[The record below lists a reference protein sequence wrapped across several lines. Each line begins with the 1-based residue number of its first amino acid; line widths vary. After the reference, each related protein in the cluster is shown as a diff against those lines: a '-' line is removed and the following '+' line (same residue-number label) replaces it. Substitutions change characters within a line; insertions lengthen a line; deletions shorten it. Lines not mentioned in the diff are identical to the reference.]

1 MDVLGTLS
9 QIVLPVFLVIGFGY
23 LAVWMGWFSDA
34 GVEGL
39 MVFTQSF
46 AIPCLLF
53 RAISTLDLRQ
63 GFDPALLTSFYAG
76 ALLGFAAGLFG
87 ARALFGR
94 SWEDC
99 VAIGFC
105 CLFSNSLLLGLP
117 ITESAYGPDALG
129 PNYAIVA
136 IHSPFAYGV
145 GITVMEAVR
154 GRGGGAR
161 AIGAKVARSMFR
173 NPLVIAIALGFAVNL
188 LGVPQPAIVWE
199 ALDLMVRAA
208 LPAAL
213 FGLGGVLV
221 RYRPEGDVRAIA
233 YVCAISLVMH
243 PAVTWGLGRAFE
255 LPTGEFRSAV
265 LTAAM
270 APGVNAYIFANL
282 YGRAKRVAASSVLAG
297 TAASLLTA
305 AAWLALLGH

>member
-1 MDVLGTLS
+1 MVALTEV
-9 QIVLPVFLVIGFGY
+9 VLPVFLVIGFGY
-23 LAVWMGWFSDA
+23 LAVRMGWFSEG
-34 GVEGL
+34 GVDGL

-53 RAISTLDLRQ
+53 RAISTLDLAA
-63 GFDPALLTSFYAG
+63 GFDPALLTAFYAG
-76 ALLGFAAGLFG
+76 ALIGFAAGIFG
-87 ARALFGR
+87 ARLLFAR
-94 SWEDC
+94 PWEDC

-117 ITESAYGPDALG
+117 IAEKAYGADALG

-154 GRGGGAR
+154 GRGGGASAG
-161 AIGAKVARSMFR
+161 AIGATVARSMFR

-188 LGVPQPAIVWE
+188 LAVPQPAIVAE
-199 ALDLMVRAA
+199 GLDLMVRAA

-221 RYRPEGDVRAIA
+221 RYRPEGDVRTIA
-233 YVCAISLVMH
+233 FVCALSLVLH
-243 PAVTWGLGRAFE
+243 PAITWGLGRALSLSE
-255 LPTGEFRSAV
+255 GEFRSAV

-282 YGRAKRVAASSVLAG
+282 YGTAKRVAASSVLAG

-305 AAWLALLGH
+305 AAWLALLG